1 MRIRLDLTK
10 TQVEI
15 LIRLVDQFID
25 TINNGEKDTLRM
37 GVDEYINLVHD
48 LEGSLDEVY
57 S

>member
-25 TINNGEKDTLRM
+25 AINNGEKDTLRM